1 MKQKL
6 GFAALIMAAVML
18 FASCSAFTSTATN
31 SAYYTAGQ
39 NVGSAL
45 RTLLVQYKQNGK
57 IDFSNASTLLT
68 LASLAS
74 NYQTVKGNLTNKD
87 FYKDFANGIIK
98 GSTEIVNNNNVDNI
112 ISLLG
117 GSDWSSVTNSAN
129 NNGTASTNTGVND
142 NITNILS
149 GLTKK

>member
-1 MKQKL
+1 MKNKL
-6 GFAALIMAAVML
+6 GLAALVMAVMML

-31 SAYYTAGQ
+31 SVYYTAGQ

-87 FYKDFANGIIK
+87 FYRDFANGIIK
-98 GSTEIVNNNNVDNI
+98 GSTQIINNSNVDSI
-112 ISLLG
+112 IGMLG
-117 GSDWSSVTNSAN
+117 GTNWSDVSNQAN
-129 NNGTASTNTGVND
+129 NNGTASTNSNVND
-142 NITNILS
+142 NVTSILS
-149 GLTKK
+149 GLVKK

>member
-1 MKQKL
+1 MKNKL
-6 GFAALIMAAVML
+6 GLAALVMAAMML
-18 FASCSAFTSTATN
+18 FASCSSFSSTATN
-31 SAYYTAGQ
+31 STYYTAGQ

-45 RTLLVQYKQNGK
+45 RTLLTQYKQNGK

-98 GSTEIVNNNNVDNI
+98 GSSQTVTTSNVDNI

-117 GSDWSSVTNSAN
+117 GTDWSSVTNTAN
-129 NNGTASTNTGVND
+129 NNGTSSTNSNVN
-142 NITNILS
+142 NTVTNILS
-149 GLTKK
+149 GLTK